1 MPKALCIAG
10 TVVAILLLLV
20 FGIDLAAGFP
30 FGRENLVIDIGLV
43 LCSLMLGY
51 MSWTTFRQLS

>member
-10 TVVAILLLLV
+10 TVVALLLLLV